1 MSVLEHERHQKIL
14 VAVRDAIDLNATDGT
29 LQLRYIVS
37 DAMSCFD
44 WGIHMDKA
52 KTWRGEKNYKE
63 QYERSL
69 DNLIKELKNFKE
81 LWLDRGETK

>member
-52 KTWRGEKNYKE
+52 KSVEGKKHFKK

-69 DNLIKELKNFKE
+69 DNLIKELKHFKE
-81 LWLDRGETK
+81 QW